1 MDNGSCGFSIKLLLL
16 VLGSHFKWLL
26 RTGDTTELDRDQ
38 AETNPSNQSN
48 QPSVLGRDEDR
59 IARHDHRR
67 RGSGPNPRVAPRDA
81 DGMTS

>member
-1 MDNGSCGFSIKLLLL
+1 MGFQSHSFYL

-26 RTGDTTELDRDQ
+26 RAGDTTELDRDQ

-59 IARHDHRR
+59 IARHEHRR
-67 RGSGPNPRVAPRDA
+67 RGSGTNPRVAPRDT